1 MSAAALL
8 RRRFGTLTHLAPSTS
23 ASVVSPLMVD
33 VSAKP
38 VSVRRARAEATLLV
52 RAPVARWWPADAASE
67 AALVATAVVAGVRA
81 AKSVSSL
88 IPLCHSLSLDGVRVD
103 VSRPAPLATG
113 GLAPACDGA
122 GAAVRVTVDV
132 STAARTGVEMEA
144 LAGAA
149 AAALT
154 LYDMLKGAVD
164 PAALE
169 VASIRLL
176 KKTGGARGD
185 FERV

>member
-1 MSAAALL
+1 MRLL
-8 RRRFGTLTHLAPSTS
+8 RRFGTLTHLAPSTS

-103 VSRPAPLATG
+103 VSRPAPLAGAG
-113 GLAPACDGA
+113 GLAPAGNGAGA
-122 GAAVRVTVDV
+122 GAAVLVTVDV

-154 LYDMLKGAVD
+154 LYDMVKGAVD

>member
-1 MSAAALL
+1 ML
-8 RRRFGTLTHLAPSTS
+8 RRFGTLTHLTTS
-23 ASVVSPLMVD
+23 SAASVVAPLMVD
-33 VSAKP
+33 VSSKP
-38 VSVRRARAEATLLV
+38 VSVRRACAEATLLV
-52 RAPVARWWPADAASE
+52 RAPVARWWPADEASE

-103 VSRPAPLATG
+103 VSRPAPLAAG
-113 GLAPACDGA
+113 GLSTSGAGDVA

-154 LYDMLKGAVD
+154 LYDMLKGSVD

-169 VASIRLL
+169 VASVRLL
-176 KKTGGARGD
+176 RKTGGSRGD
-185 FERV
+185 FERA